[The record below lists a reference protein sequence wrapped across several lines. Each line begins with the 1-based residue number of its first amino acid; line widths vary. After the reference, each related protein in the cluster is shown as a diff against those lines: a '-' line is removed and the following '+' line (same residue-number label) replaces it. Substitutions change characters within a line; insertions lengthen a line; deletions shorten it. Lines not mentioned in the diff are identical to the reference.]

1 MISNEGADI
10 ITDVSQMRKWQ
21 EMSWSYPRR
30 CLPASA
36 PSFSWC
42 QGSIS
47 DGTMFPFGYE
57 GYSAIAPLASFGL
70 RFFDLPSASE
80 LLSPMKGAANRMV
93 KNWVSNLTSQITNQE
108 TLVLTK
114 QDGIAMQNCGVE

>member
-21 EMSWSYPRR
+21 EMSWSYPKR
-30 CLPASA
+30 CLSASA

-57 GYSAIAPLASFGL
+57 GYSAIAPLASFGSSFVATGGVDWSIFLARL
-70 RFFDLPSASE
+70 RFFDSSC
-80 LLSPMKGAANRMV
+80 STSK
-93 KNWVSNLTSQITNQE
+93 KQSNTS
-108 TLVLTK
+108 
-114 QDGIAMQNCGVE
+114 